1 MILQNIFQK
10 LTLGKTQVLSMEQK
24 PPIEEITFNIE
35 DLEILKDKA
44 EKNYTDRQFI
54 IKLRNYLKIHK
65 LPNG

>member
-1 MILQNIFQK
+1 M
-10 LTLGKTQVLSMEQK
+10 GKTQVLSMEQK
-24 PPIEEITFNIE
+24 PPIKEITFNIE

>member
-1 MILQNIFQK
+1 
-10 LTLGKTQVLSMEQK
+10 MEQK
-24 PPIEEITFNIE
+24 PPIKEITFNIE